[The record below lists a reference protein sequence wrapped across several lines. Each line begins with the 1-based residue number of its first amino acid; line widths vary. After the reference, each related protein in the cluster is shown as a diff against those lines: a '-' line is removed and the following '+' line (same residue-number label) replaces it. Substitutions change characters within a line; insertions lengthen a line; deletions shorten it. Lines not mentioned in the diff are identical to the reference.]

1 MKKQIKTIIGE
12 TNMLSKNITQ
22 LLNKQ
27 INLEFYSSN
36 LYLQMRSWCDAN
48 SFEGCARFLQQHAD
62 EEMQHMHRLFNYVNE
77 AGSMALIG
85 AIDEPKANYKNI
97 QDIFELT
104 YQHECSITKKINK
117 LVKAASEESDFS
129 TVNFLQ
135 WYVAEQ
141 HEEEHLFNSITDKIK
156 MIGIDG
162 KGLYFIDKEIGA
174 IADKRAVA

>member
-1 MKKQIKTIIGE
+1 
-12 TNMLSKNITQ
+12 MLSKSMTQ

-48 SFEGCARFLQQHAD
+48 SLVGCARFLQQHAD
-62 EEMQHMHRLFNYVNE
+62 EEIQHMHRLFNYVNE

-85 AIDEPKANYKNI
+85 AIDEPKSDFKNI
-97 QDIFELT
+97 QEVFKIT
-104 YQHECSITKKINK
+104 YKHECLITKEINK
-117 LVKAASEESDFS
+117 LVKAASEEADFS
-129 TVNFLQ
+129 TFNFLQ

-141 HEEEHLFNSITDKIK
+141 HEEEHLFNSIIDIIK
-156 MIGIDG
+156 MIGIEG

-174 IADKRAVA
+174 IADKRAIE

>member
-1 MKKQIKTIIGE
+1 MTH
-12 TNMLSKNITQ
+12 

-48 SFEGCARFLQQHAD
+48 SLDGCAKFLQQHAD
-62 EEMQHMHRLFNYVNE
+62 EEIQHMHRLFNYVNE

-85 AIDEPKANYKNI
+85 AIDEPKSDFKNV
-97 QDIFELT
+97 QDIFKMT
-104 YQHECSITKKINK
+104 YKHECLITKEINK
-117 LVKAASEESDFS
+117 LVKAASQEADFS
-129 TVNFLQ
+129 TFNFLQ

-156 MIGIDG
+156 MIGIEG

-174 IADKRAVA
+174 IADNRAIE

>member
-1 MKKQIKTIIGE
+1 M
-12 TNMLSKNITQ
+12 TQ

-48 SFEGCARFLQQHAD
+48 SLDGCAKFLQQHAD
-62 EEMQHMHRLFNYVNE
+62 EEIQHMHRLFNYVNE

-85 AIDEPKANYKNI
+85 GIDEPKSNFKNVQEIFKMTYK
-97 QDIFELT
+97 
-104 YQHECSITKKINK
+104 HECLITKEINK
-117 LVKAASEESDFS
+117 LVKAASEEADFS
-129 TVNFLQ
+129 TFNFLQ

-156 MIGIDG
+156 MIGIEG
-162 KGLYFIDKEIGA
+162 KGLYFIDKEIGD
-174 IADKRAVA
+174 IADKRTIE

>member
-1 MKKQIKTIIGE
+1 
-12 TNMLSKNITQ
+12 MLSKNMTH

-48 SFEGCARFLQQHAD
+48 SLDGCAKFLQQHAD
-62 EEMQHMHRLFNYVNE
+62 EEIQHMHRLFNYVNE

-85 AIDEPKANYKNI
+85 AIDEPKSDFKNV
-97 QDIFELT
+97 QDIFKMT
-104 YQHECSITKKINK
+104 YKHECLITKEINK
-117 LVKAASEESDFS
+117 LVKAASQEADFS
-129 TVNFLQ
+129 TFNFLQ

-156 MIGIDG
+156 MIGIEG

-174 IADKRAVA
+174 IADNRAIE

>member
-1 MKKQIKTIIGE
+1 
-12 TNMLSKNITQ
+12 MLNEKLTK

-48 SFEGCARFLQQHAD
+48 SLDGCARFLQQHAD

-85 AIDEPKANYKNI
+85 AIEEPRSGYQSI
-97 QDIFELT
+97 LEIFEVT
-104 YQHECSITKKINK
+104 YEHECLITREINK
-117 LVKAASEESDFS
+117 LVKAAYEESEFS
-129 TVNFLQ
+129 MFNFLQ

-141 HEEEHLFNSITDKIK
+141 HEEEHLFSTILDKIK
-156 MIGIDG
+156 MIGIEG
-162 KGLYFIDKEIGA
+162 KGLYFIDQEIGA
-174 IADKRAVA
+174 IADGRLTEISNG

>member
-1 MKKQIKTIIGE
+1 
-12 TNMLSKNITQ
+12 MLSKHMTD

-48 SFEGCARFLQQHAD
+48 SLDGCAQFLQQHAD
-62 EEMQHMHRLFNYVNE
+62 EEIQHMHRLFNYVNE
-77 AGSMALIG
+77 AGAMALIG
-85 AIDEPKANYKNI
+85 SIDEPKSDYKNI
-97 QDIFELT
+97 QEVFKLT
-104 YQHECSITKKINK
+104 YKHECLITKEINK

-141 HEEEHLFNSITDKIK
+141 HEEEHLFNSIVNKIK
-156 MIGIDG
+156 MIGLDG
-162 KGLYFIDKEIGA
+162 KGLYLIDKEIGA
-174 IADKRAVA
+174 IADKRVVV